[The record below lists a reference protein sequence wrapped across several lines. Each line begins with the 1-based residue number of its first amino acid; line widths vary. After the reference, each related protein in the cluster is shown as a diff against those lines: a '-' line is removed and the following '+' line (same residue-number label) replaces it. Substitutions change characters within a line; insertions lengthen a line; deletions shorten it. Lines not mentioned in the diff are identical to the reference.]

1 VRVCGGLA
9 AQCQWNVEVFVAC
22 CSVARGDRP
31 EILKQL
37 ASGRAAKQWVRKS
50 RERCVERVWELTKEH
65 RIKRSSPGADG
76 KEEVGWRKR
85 KRVVWQ
91 EKRGSVAGRG
101 R

>member
-1 VRVCGGLA
+1 MSRCLGLA
-9 AQCQWNVEVFVAC
+9 A
-22 CSVARGDRP
+22 VARGDRP

-76 KEEVGWRKR
+76 EGGSGMEKEEEEWSGRK
-85 KRVVWQ
+85 
-91 EKRGSVAGRG
+91 KRGSVAGRG